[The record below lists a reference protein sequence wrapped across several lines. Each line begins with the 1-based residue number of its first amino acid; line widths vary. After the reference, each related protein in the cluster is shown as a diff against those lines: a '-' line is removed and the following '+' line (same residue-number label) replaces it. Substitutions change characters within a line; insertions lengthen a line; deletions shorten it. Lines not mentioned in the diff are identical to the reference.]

1 MASVQTIFH
10 LPGRKMEG
18 FLNSISRLIG
28 VDLTAPD
35 HTTLSRRR
43 SKLSITLPVRE
54 FARARHVVMDSTG
67 VKIYGEGEWKVRQ
80 HGISKRRTWRKLHL
94 CVDEKTQKI
103 VSLCASTND
112 VSDDQTLPE
121 LLSEIIPDEITQVS
135 GDGAYDKRKCYDAIN
150 QLQSDLWRPVA
161 DPISAEPIQRNG
173 AELRY
178 IESND
183 CPRNAGDIQGVRL
196 IRSATIEDR
205 KFVQQSRLIISIDS

>member
-183 CPRNAGDIQGVRL
+183 CPLNA
-196 IRSATIEDR
+196 
-205 KFVQQSRLIISIDS
+205 